1 MNKLCFMLL
10 MCLIILGCKSSLR
23 DKIETKIQEKCKGI
37 ETCKIDL
44 KEVTD
49 FKWDRMYFF
58 KTGAEV
64 NKVLGF
70 HYPYPGNDV
79 ASRFVFVSGNVVT
92 YHEDNFLA
100 LYAPTKEKIRFNFY
114 NDLAPY
120 YCFDAADAIFDVRK
134 TIVNRVVY
142 YELTPQKNRIQV
154 P

>member
-1 MNKLCFMLL
+1 MSKLCFILSIS
-10 MCLIILGCKSSLR
+10 LIALGCKSSLR

-37 ETCKIDL
+37 ETCKIDF

-64 NKVLGF
+64 NRVLGF
-70 HYPYPGNDV
+70 HYPYLGNDV
-79 ASRFVFVSGNVVT
+79 ASRLVFVSGSVVT

-100 LYAPTKEKIRFNFY
+100 LYTPTKEKINFNFY

-120 YCFDAADAIFDVRK
+120 YRFDAEDAIFEVNK
-134 TIVNRVVY
+134 TVHKGIVY
-142 YELTPQKNRIQV
+142 YDLTPLKAKN
-154 P
+154 